1 MAELLDEFKKE
12 KSDGMTIRKVT
23 DNIEIIMGGGMLTD
37 PNDDGISEKINSIE
51 TNYAL
56 YSLED
61 FSKLEEHVE
70 PKTKREEALELRIT
84 VLEDQLAH
92 ATTSSTLIL
101 GSELRPR
108 KIPVTLSEAQELIVV
123 QYYKDHKEA
132 GIKIK
137 EISAK
142 YNISD
147 RSTSM
152 ILEKHGA
159 RIPGKR
165 QRRITYE

>member
-1 MAELLDEFKKE
+1 MEISE
-12 KSDGMTIRKVT
+12 KSDSMTIRKAT
-23 DNIEIIMGGGMLTD
+23 DNIEILMSGGLLIDDEDKRILTL
-37 PNDDGISEKINSIE
+37 NSIE
-51 TNYAL
+51 MIDDTDEKID
-56 YSLED
+56 YSIEEFADLLE
-61 FSKLEEHVE
+61 HIE

-84 VLEDQLAH
+84 ILEDQLAH
-92 ATTSSTLIL
+92 ATTASAPVL
-101 GSELRPR
+101 GSEVRPR

-123 QYYKDHKEA
+123 QYYLDHKES

-152 ILEKHGA
+152 ILEKHGV
-159 RIPGKR
+159 RTPGKR
-165 QRRITYE
+165 NRKITYE

>member
-1 MAELLDEFKKE
+1 MDKDE
-12 KSDGMTIRKVT
+12 SLSRTIRKVT
-23 DNIEIIMGGGMLTD
+23 DNIEILMSGGMLNNPSTKYQNEMIFD
-37 PNDDGISEKINSIE
+37 MISLIDENGD
-51 TNYAL
+51 
-56 YSLED
+56 SLEFD
-61 FSKLEEHVE
+61 FKTLSEMEEVII
-70 PKTKREEALELRIT
+70 PKTDREVALELEIAG
-84 VLEDQLAH
+84 LKDQLAH
-92 ATTSSTLIL
+92 ATTASTPVL
-101 GSELRPR
+101 GSKVRPR

-123 QYYKDHKEA
+123 QYYEDHKKA

-165 QRRITYE
+165 QRKITYE

>member
-1 MAELLDEFKKE
+1 MDKSDSAIARLVADNMEFLLTGGKLLDENTG
-12 KSDGMTIRKVT
+12 DVLTIV
-23 DNIEIIMGGGMLTD
+23 EIT
-37 PNDDGISEKINSIE
+37 
-51 TNYAL
+51 
-56 YSLED
+56 LED
-61 FSKLEEHVE
+61 EGLVPKTFEPEEFSELIEYVE

-92 ATTSSTLIL
+92 ATTTSAPVL
-101 GSELRPR
+101 GSEVRPR
-108 KIPVTLSEAQELIVV
+108 KIPVTLSESQEKIVV
-123 QYYKDHKEA
+123 QYYLDHKESK
-132 GIKIK
+132 IKIK

-152 ILEKHGA
+152 ILEKHGV

-165 QRRITYE
+165 QRKITYAE